1 MSDKGLKDEVLSSQ
15 QGIVLTPEQV
25 RGRRVRNIA
34 IGLGITF
41 LAVLFYAVTIVRLG
55 GVVANR
61 SI

>member
-61 SI
+61 LI

>member
-1 MSDKGLKDEVLSSQ
+1 MRDKDSKDEALSSQ
-15 QGIVLTPEQV
+15 QGIVLTPEQI
-25 RGRRVRNIA
+25 RGRRARNIA
-34 IGLGITF
+34 IGLAVTF

>member
-15 QGIVLTPEQV
+15 QRIVLTPEQV

>member
-34 IGLGITF
+34 IGLGVTF

-55 GVVANR
+55 SVVANR